1 MRAFVDSDVLIWHL
15 RGEKKARNF
24 LRNLRDKGE
33 YELWTGAMQRAEV
46 VFFMR
51 EHEEEMTLEFL
62 SPFRTTPVDQALV
75 DQAGALYRQ
84 WNPSHGIDV
93 NDAFLAASAKHTGG
107 RIFTLNKKHYPMPD
121 VFISQAWH
129 A

>member
-1 MRAFVDSDVLIWHL
+1 MRAFVDSDILIWHL

-24 LRNLRDKGE
+24 LRDLRDKEE

-51 EHEEEMTLEFL
+51 KDEESTTLEFL
-62 SPFRTTPVDQALV
+62 SQLRTESVDQALV
-75 DQAGALYRQ
+75 DAAGGLFRQ

-93 NDAFLAASAKHTGG
+93 NDAFLAASAMRTGG
-107 RIFTLNKKHYPMPD
+107 RIFSLNRKHYPMPD
-121 VFISQAWH
+121 LLVTQPWRG
-129 A
+129 